1 MAALEAA
8 THPARVGAP
17 KRLFA
22 PADAGAMGGR
32 VKPGHD
38 DGFYFST
45 ATVPLARFRRIFAV
59 PGLFGFM
66 PST

>member
-17 KRLFA
+17 KDSS

-38 DGFYFST
+38 G
-45 ATVPLARFRRIFAV
+45 V
-59 PGLFGFM
+59 
-66 PST
+66 